1 MSININY
8 EIKTIVKM
16 PRKDNST
23 YSKRRRGKDKK
34 KEKHKKFGKMTGKA
48 TRSKID
54 RIVSLVSHKNSK
66 KNS

>member
-1 MSININY
+1 MSMNINY
-8 EIKTIVKM
+8 EIKIVKM

-34 KEKHKKFGKMTGKA
+34 KEKHKKYGKMTGKA

-54 RIVSLVSHKNSK
+54 RIVSLVSHKTNK
-66 KNS
+66 KNR